1 MRIDS
6 VYARQ
11 ILDSRGLPTLEV
23 DVVLQNGQWGR
34 GSAPSGTSTGRS
46 EAHEKRDGAK
56 AFQGKSVTEAVMMV
70 NTEVNNCLKGRDI
83 FNQAAIDRALID
95 LDSTENRS
103 RLGGNALIATSLAVA
118 DAGAQWSGQPLYRWL
133 GGLQGGDMPCPM
145 MNVINGGAHADNDM
159 DIQEFMI
166 VPQGGKNFH
175 DRLQMGAECYQALKA
190 ILKQDGR
197 STAVGDEG
205 GFAPQLGS
213 DVQALKYLMAAIER
227 AGYRP
232 GEDVFLALDCAAGEW
247 LRGSEYFLP
256 KSRKVHSPSALMDH
270 YRALC
275 ESFPIISIEDPFADD
290 DFESF
295 ADITRALGDRR
306 MIVGDDLFTTNVRRL
321 EWGIQAGAANAIL
334 IKPNQIGTLTE
345 TLAAIHLARR
355 AGYRVI
361 LSHRSG
367 ETESTA
373 ISDIAVA
380 VNADYVK
387 FGAPARSERVAK
399 YNRLMRIETMEKD
412 RLKAVDPSPGHSKT

>member
-34 GSAPSGTSTGRS
+34 GSAPSGASTGRS
-46 EAHEKRDGAK
+46 EAHEKRDSTK
-56 AFQGKSVTEAVMMV
+56 AFQGKSVMQAVMLV
-70 NTEVNNCLKGRDI
+70 NTEVNACLKGRDI
-83 FNQAAIDRALID
+83 FNPAAIDRALID
-95 LDSTENRS
+95 LDGTENRS

-118 DAGAQWSGQPLYRWL
+118 DAGAQWAGQPLYRWL
-133 GGLQGGDMPCPM
+133 GGLQGGDIPCPM

-166 VPQGGKNFH
+166 VPRGGRCFH
-175 DRLQMGAECYQALKA
+175 ERLQMGAECYQALKA
-190 ILKQDGR
+190 LLKQDGR

-213 DVQALKYLMAAIER
+213 DVQALKYLVAAIER

-256 KSRKVHSPSALMDH
+256 KSQKVLTPSALMDH
-270 YRALC
+270 YRSLC
-275 ESFPIISIEDPFADD
+275 ESFPIISIEDPFGDD

-373 ISDIAVA
+373 ISDIAAA

-399 YNRLMRIETMEKD
+399 YNRLLRIEDMERGYLKD
-412 RLKAVDPSPGHSKT
+412 LPASTGD

>member
-34 GSAPSGTSTGRS
+34 GSAPSGASTGRS

-56 AFQGKSVTEAVMMV
+56 AFQGKSVMQAVMMV
-70 NTEVNNCLKGRDI
+70 NTEVNACLKGRDI
-83 FNQAAIDRALID
+83 FNPAAIDRALID
-95 LDSTENRS
+95 LDGTENRS

-118 DAGAQWSGQPLYRWL
+118 DAGAQWAGQPLYRWL

-166 VPQGGKNFH
+166 VPRGGRCFH
-175 DRLQMGAECYQALKA
+175 ESLQMGAECYQALKA

-213 DVQALKYLMAAIER
+213 DVQALKYLVAAIER
-227 AGYRP
+227 ASYRP

-247 LRGSEYFLP
+247 LQGSEYFLP
-256 KSRKVHSPSALMDH
+256 KSQKVFTPSALMDH
-270 YRALC
+270 YRSLC
-275 ESFPIISIEDPFADD
+275 ESFPIISIEDPFGDD
-290 DFESF
+290 DFEAF
-295 ADITRALGDRR
+295 ADITRALGDQR

-345 TLAAIHLARR
+345 TLSAIQLARR

-399 YNRLMRIETMEKD
+399 YNRLLRIEDMEKGH
-412 RLKAVDPSPGHSKT
+412 LKDTSTSPGR